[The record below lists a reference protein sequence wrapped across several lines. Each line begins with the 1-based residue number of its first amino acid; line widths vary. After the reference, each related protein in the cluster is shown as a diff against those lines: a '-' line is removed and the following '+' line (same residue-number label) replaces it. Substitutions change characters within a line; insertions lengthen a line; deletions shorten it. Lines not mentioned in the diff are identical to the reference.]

1 MNQAALRDALV
12 QEIIEQEWT
21 FLQEGVKDG
30 RLEQMQSQLAHPQAF
45 KLARWMAHIIHSEA
59 TLQSYLKDIAH
70 ARQKGRNLLV
80 DKYALLENALPRL
93 TENPRVAAIAQAE
106 SAWLEAA
113 AALYPHAIK
122 AVDAELFKQ
131 HLACE
136 LETLSDQTLELYY
149 AEVLDARDK
158 GRNLVEVRHS
168 VLCRRMGTSLR
179 DKEAALAQ
187 AQA

>member
-1 MNQAALRDALV
+1 MTQAALRDALV

-21 FLQEGVKDG
+21 FLQEGVRDG
-30 RLEQMQSQLAHPQAF
+30 RLEQMHSQLAHPQAF
-45 KLARWMAHIIHSEA
+45 KLARWMAHIVHSEA

-80 DKYALLENALPRL
+80 DKYALLENSLPNL

-113 AALYPHAIK
+113 SALYPHAIK
-122 AVDAELFKQ
+122 AVDAERFKQ

-136 LETLSDQTLELYY
+136 LQTLSDETLALYY
-149 AEVLDARDK
+149 DEVQEANAK

-179 DKEAALAQ
+179 DKEQAMAQ
-187 AQA
+187 A